1 MFNALPSAR
10 ILVIGT
16 GNMAAPL
23 IRGIVTC
30 PLITPGN
37 VTFITGTTQGKDSTA
52 LADLIRKSGAAPES
66 FRIVSRNAPAAAAAT
81 NPLPDIIIYCAKP
94 HYLTAIA
101 AEYEAAFRHCRLFI
115 SIAAGVEC
123 DTMWPLLGADTAI
136 IRAMPHLP
144 QTLCGYY
151 AEPAE
156 ALAYASPFLSGLGEE
171 FILSNES
178 EMHAYATHAASGP
191 AFVAYFLARQDDMS
205 RDANTSEL
213 RDLAAAAPLTTSAT
227 SHFYQN
233 WRRLAASIFG
243 KTKGTA
249 LLNRMITGT
258 LDYLQNAEIPLL
270 DFAQQVRSPKGITNA
285 GLLYMGNPCPVMP
298 QSSLPNP
305 FGSAEELATQTTLAK
320 EHAAMPIENTIIAA
334 LIATEERSRAIAQ
347 GQGNNPLAGIDA
359 ATIHALARRFT
370 ETEPQ

>member
-1 MFNALPSAR
+1 MFDALSSAR

-37 VTFITGTTQGKDSTA
+37 VTFITGTTQGKDSAA
-52 LADLIRKSGAAPES
+52 LTDLIRKNGAAPKS
-66 FRIVSRNAPAAAAAT
+66 FRIVSRNDPTATVT
-81 NPLPDIIIYCAKP
+81 NPLPDIVIYCAKP
-94 HYLTAIA
+94 HYLTVIA

-123 DTMWPLLGADTAI
+123 DTMRPLMGADTAI

-151 AEPAE
+151 AEPGDT
-156 ALAYASPFLSGLGEE
+156 LAYASPFLFGLGEAV
-171 FILSNES
+171 ILSTES
-178 EMHAYATHAASGP
+178 QMHAYATHAASGP
-191 AFVAYFLARQDDMS
+191 AFIAYFLARQDDMS
-205 RDANTSEL
+205 RDASISEL

-243 KTKGTA
+243 KTKGAA
-249 LLNRMITGT
+249 LLSHMVSGT
-258 LDYLQNAEIPLL
+258 LDYLENAEIPLL

-298 QSSLPNP
+298 ESSLPNP
-305 FGSAEELATQTTLAK
+305 FGSAEELAAQEALAK
-320 EHAAMPIENTIIAA
+320 EHAAMPIENTIIPA
-334 LIATEERSRAIAQ
+334 LIATEARSHAIAQ
-347 GQGNNPLAGIDA
+347 GYGNNPLAGIDA

-370 ETEPQ
+370 ETTP